1 MICLEFSHELDNHR
15 NIEERMY
22 IVDVCQSD
30 SSMVDNLLL
39 QHLRSVVQAL
49 NMFGNSEVM
58 DDDLH
63 KNLEDDE
70 VQEVLRTGTD
80 LREYAQQID
89 SELKIAEQK
98 SIQDYL
104 KESENIASLHTQIE
118 SCDNILERME
128 TMLLSFQVISLFK

>member
-1 MICLEFSHELDNHR
+1 
-15 NIEERMY
+15 
-22 IVDVCQSD
+22 
-30 SSMVDNLLL
+30 
-39 QHLRSVVQAL
+39 
-49 NMFGNSEVM
+49 M

-128 TMLLSFQVISLFK
+128 TMLLSFQVNPVHLRSHNT